1 MRHGTMPE
9 LKLGLTRD
17 TRGGCGGAGGPK
29 GRRRRRLVVA
39 RAASATGG
47 RRWGV
52 VASPVAEGGSSGG
65 GRGGWDARERLLL
78 GSIGQGCTRVCGRR
92 GLLLLRGEQPE
103 VVEEAE
109 GETGTGRG
117 VLAAVCADV
126 EDGEGVIV
134 GRRGGEGVVLG
145 AVDGEEVVEHRPA
158 EYALKVG
165 RREC

>member
-29 GRRRRRLVVA
+29 GRRRRRLVEA

-117 VLAAVCADV
+117 VLAAVWADV

>member
-1 MRHGTMPE
+1 MRHGTLPE
-9 LKLGLTRD
+9 LKLGLTSD
-17 TRGGCGGAGGPK
+17 TRGGCGDAGGPK
-29 GRRRRRLVVA
+29 GRRRCRLVVA

-47 RRWGV
+47 RRCV

-65 GRGGWDARERLLL
+65 RRGGWDARERLLL

-109 GETGTGRG
+109 GEAGTGRG
-117 VLAAVCADV
+117 VLAAVCAYV
-126 EDGEGVIV
+126 EGGEGVVV